1 MSLKNITDEE
11 VYNKIDQSTINQA
24 RPMVEMMIRL
34 KNSMAEAK
42 KAIDQFNESSSKQT
56 SKVIKLTKWLFYLT
70 IIIGIL
76 TLLQFITVLK

>member
-42 KAIDQFNESSSKQT
+42 KAIDEFNESSSKQT